1 MSDTTELVDLA
12 VIFPDLE
19 IELKYACAD
28 NITGKAIYQ
37 QARCLLHKDAITALA
52 KSISIAQLSGLQ
64 LVIYDA
70 YRPQQAQAM
79 LWQACPD
86 PQYVVDVTVGSNHSR
101 GTAIDLTLRDEHG
114 NILDMGAEFD
124 EMHERSHAYHPSVPP
139 AAQRNRLLLN
149 AIMTG
154 GGFVGIPSEWW
165 HFELPQAASY
175 PLLADQFTCFISL
188 AHSTPVNQ
196 ETVMKRSISFR
207 PTLLAIVLATTMPV
221 AHAAVPKD
229 MLVIGKAADP
239 QTLDPAVTIDNNDWT
254 VTYPSY
260 QRLVQYK
267 TDGDKGSTDVEGD
280 LASSWKASDDQKEW
294 TFTLKDNAKFADGT
308 PVTAEAVKLSFE
320 RLLKIGQGPAEA
332 FPKDLKIDAPDEHTV
347 RFTLSQPF
355 APFLYTLANDG
366 ASIINPAVLK
376 EHAADDARGF
386 LAQNTAGSGPF
397 MLKSWQKG
405 QQLVLVPNPHYPGNK
420 PNFKR
425 VSVKIIGESASRR
438 LQLSR
443 GDIDI
448 ADALP
453 VDQLNA
459 LKQENKVNVAEYP
472 SLRVTYLYLNN
483 SKAPLNQAD
492 LRRAISWST
501 DYQGMVNGILSGNGK
516 QMRGPIPEGMW
527 GYDATAMQYN
537 HDETKAKAE
546 WDKVTS
552 KPTSLTF
559 LYSDN
564 DPNWEPIALATQS
577 SLNKL
582 GINVKLEKLANATM
596 RDRVGKGDYD
606 IAIGNWSPDFADPY
620 MFMNYWFESDKK
632 GLPGNR
638 SFYENSEVDKLL
650 RNALATTDQTQRTR
664 DYQQAQKIVIDDAAY
679 VYLFQ
684 KNYQL
689 AMNKEVKGFVF
700 NPMLEQVF
708 NINTMSK

>member
-1 MSDTTELVDLA
+1 FKREIAHANRTGTPLSVLIIDVDKFKEINDTWGHNTGDEILRKVSQAFYDNVRSSDYVFRYGGDEFIIVLTEA
-12 VIFPDLE
+12 SE
-19 IELKYACAD
+19 NE
-28 NITGKAIYQ
+28 
-37 QARCLLHKDAITALA
+37 
-52 KSISIAQLSGLQ
+52 
-64 LVIYDA
+64 
-70 YRPQQAQAM
+70 
-79 LWQACPD
+79 
-86 PQYVVDVTVGSNHSR
+86 
-101 GTAIDLTLRDEHG
+101 TLRT
-114 NILDMGAEFD
+114 AERI
-124 EMHERSHAYHPSVPP
+124 RSRVEKTK
-139 AAQRNRLLLN
+139 L
-149 AIMTG
+149 
-154 GGFVGIPSEWW
+154 
-165 HFELPQAASY
+165 
-175 PLLADQFTCFISL
+175 
-188 AHSTPVNQ
+188 
-196 ETVMKRSISFR
+196 
-207 PTLLAIVLATTMPV
+207 
-221 AHAAVPKD
+221 
-229 MLVIGKAADP
+229 KAA
-239 QTLDPAVTIDNNDWT
+239 N
-254 VTYPSY
+254 
-260 QRLVQYK
+260 
-267 TDGDKGSTDVEGD
+267 
-280 LASSWKASDDQKEW
+280 
-294 TFTLKDNAKFADGT
+294 
-308 PVTAEAVKLSFE
+308 
-320 RLLKIGQGPAEA
+320 
-332 FPKDLKIDAPDEHTV
+332 
-347 RFTLSQPF
+347 
-355 APFLYTLANDG
+355 
-366 ASIINPAVLK
+366 
-376 EHAADDARGF
+376 
-386 LAQNTAGSGPF
+386 
-397 MLKSWQKG
+397 
-405 QQLVLVPNPHYPGNK
+405 
-420 PNFKR
+420 
-425 VSVKIIGESASRR
+425 GE
-438 LQLSR
+438 
-443 GDIDI
+443 DI
-448 ADALP
+448 AL
-453 VDQLNA
+453 
-459 LKQENKVNVAEYP
+459 
-472 SLRVTYLYLNN
+472 SLSIGAAIL
-483 SKAPLNQAD
+483 APLNQAD

-582 GINVKLEKLANATM
+582 GIIVKLEKLANATM

>member
-114 NILDMGAEFD
+114 NILDMGAGFD

-139 AAQRNRLLLN
+139 AA
-149 AIMTG
+149 
-154 GGFVGIPSEWW
+154 
-165 HFELPQAASY
+165 
-175 PLLADQFTCFISL
+175 
-188 AHSTPVNQ
+188 
-196 ETVMKRSISFR
+196 
-207 PTLLAIVLATTMPV
+207 
-221 AHAAVPKD
+221 
-229 MLVIGKAADP
+229 
-239 QTLDPAVTIDNNDWT
+239 
-254 VTYPSY
+254 
-260 QRLVQYK
+260 
-267 TDGDKGSTDVEGD
+267 
-280 LASSWKASDDQKEW
+280 
-294 TFTLKDNAKFADGT
+294 
-308 PVTAEAVKLSFE
+308 
-320 RLLKIGQGPAEA
+320 
-332 FPKDLKIDAPDEHTV
+332 
-347 RFTLSQPF
+347 
-355 APFLYTLANDG
+355 
-366 ASIINPAVLK
+366 
-376 EHAADDARGF
+376 
-386 LAQNTAGSGPF
+386 
-397 MLKSWQKG
+397 
-405 QQLVLVPNPHYPGNK
+405 
-420 PNFKR
+420 
-425 VSVKIIGESASRR
+425 
-438 LQLSR
+438 
-443 GDIDI
+443 
-448 ADALP
+448 
-453 VDQLNA
+453 
-459 LKQENKVNVAEYP
+459 
-472 SLRVTYLYLNN
+472 
-483 SKAPLNQAD
+483 LNQAD

>member
-86 PQYVVDVTVGSNHSR
+86 PQYVVDVAVGSNHSR

-154 GGFVGIPSEWW
+154 VSRANGGTSN
-165 HFELPQAASY
+165 Y
-175 PLLADQFTCFISL
+175 PRQRVTHYSLINSPVLYPL

-308 PVTAEAVKLSFE
+308 PVTAEAVKLSFK

-347 RFTLSQPF
+347 RVCCNAHQNME
-355 APFLYTLANDG
+355 YR
-366 ASIINPAVLK
+366 AS
-376 EHAADDARGF
+376 
-386 LAQNTAGSGPF
+386 
-397 MLKSWQKG
+397 
-405 QQLVLVPNPHYPGNK
+405 HYPPFQGRYQIS
-420 PNFKR
+420 PICLTAALFAIVAMR
-425 VSVKIIGESASRR
+425 QVHSVKTSRR
-438 LQLSR
+438 
-443 GDIDI
+443 
-448 ADALP
+448 
-453 VDQLNA
+453 
-459 LKQENKVNVAEYP
+459 
-472 SLRVTYLYLNN
+472 
-483 SKAPLNQAD
+483 
-492 LRRAISWST
+492 
-501 DYQGMVNGILSGNGK
+501 
-516 QMRGPIPEGMW
+516 
-527 GYDATAMQYN
+527 
-537 HDETKAKAE
+537 
-546 WDKVTS
+546 
-552 KPTSLTF
+552 
-559 LYSDN
+559 
-564 DPNWEPIALATQS
+564 
-577 SLNKL
+577 
-582 GINVKLEKLANATM
+582 
-596 RDRVGKGDYD
+596 
-606 IAIGNWSPDFADPY
+606 
-620 MFMNYWFESDKK
+620 
-632 GLPGNR
+632 
-638 SFYENSEVDKLL
+638 
-650 RNALATTDQTQRTR
+650 
-664 DYQQAQKIVIDDAAY
+664 
-679 VYLFQ
+679 
-684 KNYQL
+684 
-689 AMNKEVKGFVF
+689 
-700 NPMLEQVF
+700 
-708 NINTMSK
+708 